1 MLDFIRHMAPELISN
16 KKSATFDD
24 STLWKLIPSIGS
36 IPSKVASQQ
45 SLSPFSPTGKCTL
58 ILADTVY
65 FTLPYPEGSG
75 FTVFI
80 VFCRFL
86 SIQFTH
92 YQYNI
97 NFKPDIL
104 FCS

>member
-1 MLDFIRHMAPELISN
+1 MLDFIRHIAPELISN
-16 KKSATFDD
+16 KKSATFDN

-65 FTLPYPEGSG
+65 FTLPKINCAKKKIKTEMKQE
-75 FTVFI
+75 
-80 VFCRFL
+80 RKFL
-86 SIQFTH
+86 R
-92 YQYNI
+92 
-97 NFKPDIL
+97 
-104 FCS
+104 

>member
-1 MLDFIRHMAPELISN
+1 MLDFIRHIAPELISN
-16 KKSATFDD
+16 KKSATFDN

-65 FTLPYPEGSG
+65 FTLPRKVGC
-75 FTVFI
+75 TVFAA
-80 VFCRFL
+80 
-86 SIQFTH
+86 
-92 YQYNI
+92 I
-97 NFKPDIL
+97 NFENTIYDKP
-104 FCS
+104 

>member
-36 IPSKVASQQ
+36 IPSQVASQQ

-65 FTLPYPEGSG
+65 FELRSS
-75 FTVFI
+75 I
-80 VFCRFL
+80 VGLRK
-86 SIQFTH
+86 I
-92 YQYNI
+92 I
-97 NFKPDIL
+97 V
-104 FCS
+104 

>member
-36 IPSKVASQQ
+36 IPSQVASQQ

-65 FTLPYPEGSG
+65 FTLPWRTRRMPDKL
-75 FTVFI
+75 I
-80 VFCRFL
+80 VRVNSALVNFRFCALNYFFVL
-86 SIQFTH
+86 
-92 YQYNI
+92 NI
-97 NFKPDIL
+97 L
-104 FCS
+104 

>member
-1 MLDFIRHMAPELISN
+1 MLDFIRHIAPELISN
-16 KKSATFDD
+16 KKSATFDN

-65 FTLPYPEGSG
+65 FTLPNKKLAKE
-75 FTVFI
+75 T
-80 VFCRFL
+80 
-86 SIQFTH
+86 SICKK
-92 YQYNI
+92 YVY
-97 NFKPDIL
+97 
-104 FCS
+104 